1 MEEEEEEKR
10 RRRKKEKE
18 KKRKGGT
25 YSGPQFLGSRDKR
38 IPSQTS

>member
-10 RRRKKEKE
+10 RKKKKEKE
-18 KKRKGGT
+18 KRKGGT
-25 YSGPQFLGSRDKR
+25 YSGSQFLGSRDKR